1 MRRRVRI
8 DPRWCVSCFLIV
20 ANGWKIPAATLNSI
34 ITHSLLLFNGWLER
48 KVEHVLFNDALNTF
62 LFLSDKIL
70 TLALIDPDV
79 PFEEFGNEELPFMHW
94 LVVNICLGRIHNGQ
108 EVLSYI
114 GPTPPA
120 GNPHTYYFM
129 IFEQNYELDP
139 KEVAEYGKTNCSSV
153 FRGRYTIICIII
165 TIIITIITFIS
176 IIIIIVII
184 NITNN
189 VIIIITIIKLLIFL
203 IPHPSLKSAWYFII
217 SYAK

>member
-1 MRRRVRI
+1 
-8 DPRWCVSCFLIV
+8 
-20 ANGWKIPAATLNSI
+20 
-34 ITHSLLLFNGWLER
+34 
-48 KVEHVLFNDALNTF
+48 
-62 LFLSDKIL
+62 
-70 TLALIDPDV
+70 
-79 PFEEFGNEELPFMHW
+79 MHW

-165 TIIITIITFIS
+165 TIITTIIIF
-176 IIIIIVII
+176 IIITSIIVII
-184 NITNN
+184 ITNN
-189 VIIIITIIKLLIFL
+189 VLIIITIIKLLIFL
-203 IPHPSLKSAWYFII
+203 IPPTSLKSAWYFII
-217 SYAK
+217 TYAK

>member
-1 MRRRVRI
+1 
-8 DPRWCVSCFLIV
+8 
-20 ANGWKIPAATLNSI
+20 
-34 ITHSLLLFNGWLER
+34 
-48 KVEHVLFNDALNTF
+48 
-62 LFLSDKIL
+62 
-70 TLALIDPDV
+70 
-79 PFEEFGNEELPFMHW
+79 MHW

-165 TIIITIITFIS
+165 IIITIITTIFIF
-176 IIIIIVII
+176 IIITSIIVII
-184 NITNN
+184 NIINN
-189 VIIIITIIKLLIFL
+189 VIIIITIIKLLIF
-203 IPHPSLKSAWYFII
+203 II
-217 SYAK
+217 LLLS